1 MLIGD
6 LNRRLEFQAPT
17 KAADGMGGFIETF
30 KTMFTAW
37 GSLWPLSG
45 DEALATMQMGGI
57 MTGKVRIRYR
67 SAIIRVSWRIKHGNQ
82 YYDIAAPPVNLG
94 GNNEYLE
101 IKIKAAA

>member
-6 LNRRLEFQAPT
+6 LKHRLEFQAPT
-17 KAADGMGGFIETF
+17 KTSDGMGGFETAF

-45 DEALATMQMGGI
+45 AEALAAMQMGGV

-67 SAIIRVSWRIKHGNQ
+67 STVIRVSYRIKHGNK
-82 YYDIAAPPVNLG
+82 YYNIAAPPINLG

-101 IKIKAAA
+101 MKIKEAA